1 VVFSGKRYAADLKI
15 ASQRKYSID
24 LTYKFLPSFLGLL
37 FAVCEGMFDI
47 IDTHRLFGMS
57 EVNFDVSILLVSI
70 LLRFVTKVT
79 TSGTHASLPFSA
91 TVVLRWHMQLSRT
104 GRRAS
109 V

>member
-1 VVFSGKRYAADLKI
+1 MVFSGKRYAADLKI

-57 EVNFDVSILLVSI
+57 EVNFDVSILL
-70 LLRFVTKVT
+70 RFVTKVT